1 MNPPPPSSAGD
12 PLPLCFVGLGVPPTL
27 ADSGDSCF
35 LVDVHNDMK
44 LPPTNN

>member
-1 MNPPPPSSAGD
+1 MRERERRKR
-12 PLPLCFVGLGVPPTL
+12 VRETTL
-27 ADSGDSCF
+27 IVSGDSCF